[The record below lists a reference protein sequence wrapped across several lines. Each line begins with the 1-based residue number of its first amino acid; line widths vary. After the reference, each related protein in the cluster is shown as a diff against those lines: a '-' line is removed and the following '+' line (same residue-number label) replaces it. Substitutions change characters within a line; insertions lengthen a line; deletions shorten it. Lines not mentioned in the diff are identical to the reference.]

1 MDNMF
6 LPKGLGECLA
16 ILNSQLESEEMVV
29 EIQQFLEKASKVS
42 KWMLY
47 SDYCLDD
54 PKKPNDV
61 ITFVLVPYLNNDEYQ
76 ALDNKIKE
84 TQPKDMKKSR
94 DVNIDFL
101 SYIKQQAI
109 LSFSF
114 IVNGRQLLYGNT
126 EKEQID
132 AVVKTLESIKKLHET
147 WRDSAENNDVEEYF
161 KEIVQKLKRQVAEI
175 SQRKNV
181 KIHMDILLIT
191 LLGAVYT
198 AAILKHLPK
207 LKIFGWF
214 PDRDKTNEACD
225 QIAVPI
231 FNAVQYKCLNSCQ
244 YKFLAMVPNSAV
256 VPFYDNEN
264 RIADIICAT
273 VADYNIKANKVSANK
288 FIPVLR
294 GLMADNNMMKVY
306 RLHVENEK
314 AHVGSILI
322 YRSFWKDMLFKLV
335 RFFTYPIIQ
344 LQLAKR

>member
-1 MDNMF
+1 MF
-6 LPKGLGECLA
+6 LPKELRKCLA
-16 ILNSQLESEEMVV
+16 ILNGQLESEKMVA
-29 EIQQFLEKASKVS
+29 EIQQFLDKAGKVS

-54 PKKPNDV
+54 FKKPNDV
-61 ITFVLVPYLNNDEYQ
+61 ITFVLVPYLSDEEYH
-76 ALDNKIKE
+76 ALDNKIKA

-94 DVNIDFL
+94 GVNVDFL

-126 EKEQID
+126 GKEQID
-132 AVVKTLESIKKLHET
+132 AVVKTLEAIKKLYET
-147 WRDSAENNDVEEYF
+147 WRDHAENKDVEDYY
-161 KEIVQKLKRQVAEI
+161 KEIVQKLKRQLAEI
-175 SQRKNV
+175 AQKKNV

-207 LKIFGWF
+207 LEIFGWF

-225 QIAVPI
+225 QIAIPI
-231 FNAVQYKCLNSCQ
+231 FNAIQYKCLNSCQ
-244 YKFLAMVPNSAV
+244 YRFLAMDPNSTV

-288 FIPVLR
+288 FIQVLR

-314 AHVGSILI
+314 THVGTILI
-322 YRSFWKDMLFKLV
+322 YRSFWKDLLFKIV
-335 RFFTYPIIQ
+335 HFFQ
-344 LQLAKR
+344 NQ